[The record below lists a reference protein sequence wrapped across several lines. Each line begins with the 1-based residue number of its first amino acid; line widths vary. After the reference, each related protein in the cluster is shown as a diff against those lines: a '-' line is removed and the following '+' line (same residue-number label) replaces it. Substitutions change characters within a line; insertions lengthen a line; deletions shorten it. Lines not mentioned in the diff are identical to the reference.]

1 MTFTFLSPERL
12 ALLVVPLLLM
22 GLYVLRQRRRRAYVV
37 RFTDPA
43 LLEAVAPRRPGLRRH
58 LVAASYLVAVLLLVV
73 AAARPAT
80 ATEVPLEPTVVL
92 AFDTSLSMEAR
103 DVAPTRLA
111 AAQEAAKRFL
121 AAMPDGAR
129 VGLVTF
135 DGSARAVIAPTTDR
149 TAVER
154 AVDRLALGPG
164 TAIGEAIHASL
175 DLLEVDGPNV
185 SRPSDQGGGTGAD
198 PGAEGDAPGVGAVVL
213 LSDGESTQGR
223 PVEPAVRRAVQA
235 GVQVSTIAF
244 GTDHGTVTVD
254 GFPVPVGIDRATLR
268 EIAEDTG
275 GRAFE
280 ADSGAELSSVF
291 EGLGEGLGT
300 RTEPREITDQLA
312 LAALL
317 AGVLA
322 AAGSLAWFARLP

>member
-1 MTFTFLSPERL
+1 
-12 ALLVVPLLLM
+12 
-22 GLYVLRQRRRRAYVV
+22 
-37 RFTDPA
+37 
-43 LLEAVAPRRPGLRRH
+43 
-58 LVAASYLVAVLLLVV
+58 V

-111 AAQEAAKRFL
+111 AAQESAKRFL
-121 AAMPDGAR
+121 AAMPDGTR
-129 VGLVTF
+129 VGLVAF
-135 DGSARAVIAPTTDR
+135 DGSARAVVAPTTDK
-149 TAVER
+149 ASVER
-154 AVDRLALGPG
+154 AVDRLSLGPG

-175 DLLEVDGPNV
+175 DLLERDGP
-185 SRPSDQGGGTGAD
+185 AD
-198 PGAEGDAPGVGAVVL
+198 PTPEGEEAAAAAGAIVL
-213 LSDGESTQGR
+213 LSDGESTAGR
-223 PVEPAVRRAVQA
+223 PVEPAVRRAVEA

-254 GFPVPVGIDRATLR
+254 GFPVPVGVDRGTLR

-275 GRAFE
+275 GSAFE
-280 ADSGAELSSVF
+280 ADSGAELTTVF